1 MRDLLVTLV
10 FVAVSLPPM
19 LAQRSVD
26 AVLIVNPIP
35 SDPAADSAYVVDV
48 ATSLRRRL
56 MPWRRNVVRTI
67 PLCPGNFCGD
77 LLSDS
82 AAHRLAQIMAA
93 DFYIVGDFQ
102 RNEVGPRVDLR
113 VMEAGN
119 QGGIAHYSTSLTVQ
133 ADSAIL
139 PTRFANLIS
148 RVLRD
153 TLLNAMRGAHDARRC
168 WWKLSNHDYAGAR
181 GEAEDALRRY
191 PNHPSAATCLSFVF
205 AFTEK
210 SDSVTWALERAVV
223 GDSTLEQAWGRLGDA
238 YIGRG
243 DTTRAVI
250 ARAREVSA
258 DARNVERRL
267 RVARFMDV
275 LGEHETAV
283 EIISGGSEAG
293 PDDDEMRQLLIRMC
307 MGYRMWQCA
316 LDALTDR
323 YDYDSTLV
331 GDTTFYRQVIGLAQE
346 LSDTA
351 LVAQW
356 TDEAVVRVGEVVVD
370 AWRTVEMRRRE
381 ARRVESILRDLQM
394 ARAQGLVN
402 SGDRE
407 GAIVAYR
414 DIWEADPDQVRARV
428 AAARLLTERK
438 LSTVGG
444 LVTVDSLQLERADSW
459 LTIAADRTD
468 DEDLLRAVSM
478 SYYEVGAELVRERV
492 APELAS
498 AWLEKAVRHDP
509 DSSIF
514 VRGNAFLGLALLY
527 QLEEVDAQLREQQTC
542 ELLDREVN
550 LITRARDATAI
561 AEREHS
567 LVAEQVIQ
575 GLDGYEELVPQLSE
589 ILGCSGQD
597 PG

>member
-1 MRDLLVTLV
+1 MRVLLATLAI
-10 FVAVSLPPM
+10 VAASLTGL

-35 SDPAADSAYVVDV
+35 LDPAADSAYVVDV
-48 ATSLRRRL
+48 TTSLRRRL

-67 PLCPGNFCGD
+67 PLCPGSFCGD

-93 DFYIVGDFQ
+93 DFYIVGDFR

-119 QGGIAHYSTSLTVQ
+119 QGGIAHYSTSLSVQ
-133 ADSAIL
+133 ADSTIL
-139 PTRFANLIS
+139 PTGFANLIG
-148 RVLRD
+148 RALRD
-153 TLLNAMRGAHDARRC
+153 TLLNAMRGAHDAREC
-168 WWKLSNHDYAGAR
+168 WWRLSNQDYDGAR
-181 GEAEDALRRY
+181 EDAELALRRY

-205 AFTEK
+205 AFTEQ
-210 SDSVTWALERAVV
+210 SDSVEWALERAVV

-243 DTTRAVI
+243 DTASAVF
-250 ARAREVSA
+250 ARAREVGA
-258 DARNVERRL
+258 DSRNVERRL

-275 LGEHETAV
+275 LGQHETAV
-283 EIISGGSEAG
+283 ELISGGSEEG
-293 PDDDEMRQLLIRMC
+293 PEDDEMRRLLIRMC
-307 MGYRMWQCA
+307 MEYRMWRCA
-316 LDALTDR
+316 LDALTDQ

-331 GDTTFYRQVIGLAQE
+331 GDTTFYRQVIGLSQE

-356 TDEAVVRVGEVVVD
+356 TDEAVVRVGEVVAD
-370 AWRTVEMRRRE
+370 AWRLVEMRRRE
-381 ARRVESILRDLQM
+381 ARRKETILRDLQM
-394 ARAQGLVN
+394 AQAHGLVN
-402 SGDRE
+402 AGDRD
-407 GAIVAYR
+407 GALSTYR
-414 DIWEADPDQVRARV
+414 QIWEADPDQVRARV
-428 AAARLLTERK
+428 AAARMLTERR
-438 LSTVGG
+438 LSTAGQSV
-444 LVTVDSLQLERADSW
+444 VVDSSQLSLADSW
-459 LTIAADRTD
+459 LTIAADRTE
-468 DEDLLRAVSM
+468 DEEILRAVSM

-498 AWLEKAVRHDP
+498 IWLEKSIRHDP

-514 VRGNAFLGLALLY
+514 VRGNAFLALALLY
-527 QLEEVDAQLREQQTC
+527 QIEEVDVQLREMQTC

-550 LITRARDATAI
+550 LITRARAAI
-561 AEREHS
+561 SIAQSEHS
-567 LVAEQVIQ
+567 VVAEQVNR
-575 GLDGYEELVPQLSE
+575 GLDGYEELVPELSE
-589 ILGCSGQD
+589 ILGCSGEG